1 MGLIYADIKLIN
13 ALDMALFRKKKIPE
27 NGVKKIQVKTLVDCG
42 AYMMSI
48 PEHIKVQ
55 LDLDIVDYR
64 EAELTNGKVE
74 KLPVAGPI
82 EIVFKN
88 RRAVINA
95 FVTGNEVLL
104 GAIPMEELDVIID
117 PKKQTLD
124 VNPENP
130 NMPKM
135 KLEVQINS
143 AY

>member
-1 MGLIYADIKLIN
+1 
-13 ALDMALFRKKKIPE
+13 
-27 NGVKKIQVKTLVDCG
+27 
-42 AYMMSI
+42 MMSI

-64 EAELTNGKVE
+64 EAELANGKVE

-135 KLEVQINS
+135 KLKVQINS
-143 AY
+143 ALTSGA